1 MCNFDSLKKKNHL
14 LVLKKIKI
22 FILILFL
29 FGFVYTAKAQD
40 ENPPPPPGNT
50 IPAVPIDDSLLLAI
64 VISVSFGIYIICK
77 NKLKQK
83 TPI

>member
-1 MCNFDSLKKKNHL
+1 MHSLKKEFYL
-14 LVLKKIKI
+14 LVLKKVKI

-29 FGFVYTAKAQD
+29 FGFVYSAKAQ
-40 ENPPPPPGNT
+40 ELPPPPPGND

>member
-1 MCNFDSLKKKNHL
+1 MHSLKKEFYL
-14 LVLKKIKI
+14 LVLKKVKI

-29 FGFVYTAKAQD
+29 FGFVYSAKAQD
-40 ENPPPPPGNT
+40 EPPPPPGNT

>member
-1 MCNFDSLKKKNHL
+1 MHSLKKEFYL
-14 LVLKKIKI
+14 LVLKKVKI

-29 FGFVYTAKAQD
+29 FGFVYSAKAD
-40 ENPPPPPGNT
+40 PPPPPGNT
-50 IPAVPIDDSLLLAI
+50 LPPVPIDNYLLLF
-64 VISVSFGIYIICK
+64 VVVSLFFGIYIIYE